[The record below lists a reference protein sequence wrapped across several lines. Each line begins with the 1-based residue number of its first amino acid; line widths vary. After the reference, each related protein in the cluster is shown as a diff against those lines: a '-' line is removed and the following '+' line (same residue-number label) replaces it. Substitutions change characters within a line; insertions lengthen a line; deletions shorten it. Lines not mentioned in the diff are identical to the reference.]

1 MHLIDFKEPKTV
13 VSMSWANIWIN
24 SALIACLWLLAALIC
39 LKGRHVLAKIRAKI
53 GTQAPKGKAPPL
65 AEEYPLA
72 TQVTDAGRP
81 LPALDSRAAIWPI
94 LPSFSQCMA
103 TRNDFNV

>member
-1 MHLIDFKEPKTV
+1 MYLIDIKEPKTV
-13 VSMSWANIWIN
+13 VSMCWANIWIN
-24 SALIACLWLLAALIC
+24 SALIACLWLMAGFIC
-39 LKGRHVLAKIRAKI
+39 LKGRHILAKIRARLA
-53 GTQAPKGKAPPL
+53 TQAPKVKNPPL

-72 TQVTDAGRP
+72 VQAPDAGRP

-103 TRNDFNV
+103 TRNDF